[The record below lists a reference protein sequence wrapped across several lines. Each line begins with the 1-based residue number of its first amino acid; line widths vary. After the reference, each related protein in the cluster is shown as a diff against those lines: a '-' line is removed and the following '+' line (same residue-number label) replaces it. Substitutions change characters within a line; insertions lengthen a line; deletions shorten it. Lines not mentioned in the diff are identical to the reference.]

1 MELSSG
7 WRRRRPR
14 AEAANASAADDSSS
28 EAAADADMVDDLLN
42 MSVQHVGARAARPG
56 RAIRR
61 AKRMKVD
68 LAATTGDGDGSMFAE
83 LAFAEEPPP
92 TEEEEHAGSA
102 LLCFI
107 SAESFVGFVEL
118 PGSVLKLSG
127 TETLSECSRELCGA
141 VDCCGDKAYLVSV
154 QLATSLARK
163 KRTFLARSTGVGDYV
178 AFTGKGMRFDTDS
191 VPGDGQ
197 REQVL
202 ARHFGSLPRAVRR
215 EAVLCVGRMSLQW
228 RGLAAAQQEQAQA
241 QAQRERAQSRGPED
255 QEGYTGDQS
264 SEGGSSADEAGMR
277 SILPMLE
284 RMPVGG
290 ARGLGTGL
298 DELIARGGT
307 PMPDD
312 GEEAWL

>member
-1 MELSSG
+1 
-7 WRRRRPR
+7 
-14 AEAANASAADDSSS
+14 
-28 EAAADADMVDDLLN
+28 
-42 MSVQHVGARAARPG
+42 
-56 RAIRR
+56 
-61 AKRMKVD
+61 MKVD

-202 ARHFGSLPRAVRR
+202 ARHLGRCRAPSPR
-215 EAVLCVGRMSLQW
+215 
-228 RGLAAAQQEQAQA
+228 
-241 QAQRERAQSRGPED
+241 
-255 QEGYTGDQS
+255 
-264 SEGGSSADEAGMR
+264 
-277 SILPMLE
+277 
-284 RMPVGG
+284 GG
-290 ARGLGTGL
+290 ALRRPHV
-298 DELIARGGT
+298 AAVARPRGGAAGAGAGAGPAEARRRADPRTRRAT
-307 PMPDD
+307 PATSRRRAARAPTRLACAASCRCSS
-312 GEEAWL
+312 GCPSAAPAGSAPGSTS